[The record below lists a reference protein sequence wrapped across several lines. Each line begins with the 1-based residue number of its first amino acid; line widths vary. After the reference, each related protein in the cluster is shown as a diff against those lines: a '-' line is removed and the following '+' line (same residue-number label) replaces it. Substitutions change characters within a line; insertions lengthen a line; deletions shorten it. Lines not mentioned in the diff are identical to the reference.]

1 MKPHWHFNGN
11 SLYVDRPEECT
22 GGRKEQKS
30 CHFQRVNNFFWMG
43 VGGGE
48 GEREGGRGAHREA
61 ALVRSPYDGKPRAG
75 NCPPC

>member
-1 MKPHWHFNGN
+1 
-11 SLYVDRPEECT
+11 
-22 GGRKEQKS
+22 
-30 CHFQRVNNFFWMG
+30 MG